1 MKLLYFGALVDQ
13 VGSVEPLVAGL
24 AVGAAMLGTVLS
36 KKVLEAMS
44 DTQYRR
50 WAGHLITVVSG
61 YYVLQGS
68 YLMVAH

>member
-50 WAGHLITVVSG
+50 WAGHLITAISG

-68 YLMVAH
+68 YLMIIN